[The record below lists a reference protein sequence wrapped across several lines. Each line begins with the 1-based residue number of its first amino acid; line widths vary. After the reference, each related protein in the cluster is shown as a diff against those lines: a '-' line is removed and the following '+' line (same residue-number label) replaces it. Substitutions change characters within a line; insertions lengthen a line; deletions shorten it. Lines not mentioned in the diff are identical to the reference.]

1 MFLWRKIVGE
11 PPLTAIEQRRKLA
24 EMQLRRG
31 QLEIELAREMR
42 PRLEQMTERVASY
55 GDYPPGDLIRQWKAY
70 TSIVHDAEATLARYT
85 VGISILQQADRM
97 REATTDMQDV
107 LRVLQSVRSQLPKDP
122 KALVEDF
129 RKQTEAMQDTMELM
143 AEMTRDYTVQAS
155 ASVSVEQKTDPA
167 QLLSADDRRLLTR
180 VRQPASPVETM
191 PTVKAPAIDEGAITE
206 KMRRLREKSPAPD
219 KLLVSSS

>member
-11 PPLTAIEQRRKLA
+11 PPLTPAEQRRKLA

-31 QLEIELAREMR
+31 QLELELAREMR
-42 PRLEQMTERVASY
+42 PRLEEMTKRVASY
-55 GDYPPGDLIRQWKAY
+55 AESPPGDLVRQWKAY
-70 TSIVHDAEATLARYT
+70 TTIVHDAEATLARYT
-85 VGISILQQADRM
+85 VGISIVQQASRM
-97 REATTDMQDV
+97 EEATTDMQDV

-155 ASVSVEQKTDPA
+155 ASVAVEQKTDPA

-180 VRQPASPVETM
+180 VRQVTPTVETM
-191 PTVKAPAIDEGAITE
+191 PTAKAPAIDEGAISE
-206 KMRRLREKSPAPD
+206 KMRRLREKSPAPS
-219 KLLVSSS
+219 KVPISSS